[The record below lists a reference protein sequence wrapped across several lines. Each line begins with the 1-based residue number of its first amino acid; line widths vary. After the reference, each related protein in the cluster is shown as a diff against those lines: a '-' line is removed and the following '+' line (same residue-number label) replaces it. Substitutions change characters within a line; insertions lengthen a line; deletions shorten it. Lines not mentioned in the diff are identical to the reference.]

1 MGELKCKRV
10 GPHEITE
17 LPSNKSGRPLLLGE
31 EVDRKV
37 KAYLL
42 SLCSCGAVLNKVIT
56 LTCAKGIVM
65 NEDASSLDV
74 SGGHISLTKHWVK
87 NFLRRIGFIKRKG
100 TPKARVGI
108 ENFKLLKEQLL
119 FDIKCIVD
127 IREIPPTLIINWDQP
142 VSIMFLWLHG
152 PWKRKEASESKLLG

>member
-42 SLCSCGAVLNKVIT
+42 SLRSCGAVLNKAIT
-56 LTCAKGIVM
+56 LTCAKGIVI

-74 SGGHISLTKHWVK
+74 NGGHISLT
-87 NFLRRIGFIKRKG
+87 NTG
-100 TPKARVGI
+100 
-108 ENFKLLKEQLL
+108 
-119 FDIKCIVD
+119 
-127 IREIPPTLIINWDQP
+127 
-142 VSIMFLWLHG
+142 
-152 PWKRKEASESKLLG
+152 